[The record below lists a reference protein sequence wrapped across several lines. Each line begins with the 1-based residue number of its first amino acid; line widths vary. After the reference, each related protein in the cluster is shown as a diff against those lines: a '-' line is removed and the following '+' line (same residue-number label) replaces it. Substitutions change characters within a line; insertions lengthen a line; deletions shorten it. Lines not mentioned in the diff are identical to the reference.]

1 MSNKIALQRKITF
14 QNTGKSQPQ
23 ICTDDTDPNQS
34 KYTTKNRRVLR
45 SRLRSVLISEIS
57 GISVMV
63 LPSLFNL
70 QITNYKFEMPLR
82 RSIKLPHATAMVVG
96 IIVGASIF
104 TQPSEITR
112 LVPSTSGILLVWLA
126 AGGLTLCGAL
136 VCAELAAVFPQTGG
150 VYVFLKET
158 FSPALGFLWG
168 WAMFW
173 SVHSGILAAIAVV
186 LARYVAYFHPLS
198 EPAIRAV
205 AIGAILLL
213 SAINYLGVK
222 SGSFVQLAL
231 TVAKLAAITLM
242 VVLLFWFGADAH
254 PSTGISGKFLP
265 VLSTATSLALLKSY
279 GLAIAAGLFAF
290 GGWHMVT
297 YSAGETHEPER
308 TIPRALVLG
317 TLIVTACYVLLNAGY
332 LYVLPLTDVASS
344 TRVAADATSRIL
356 GNRAA
361 GAIAVLVIF
370 SALGALNG
378 IILAGPR
385 VYYAMARDGLAFRW
399 MGAIHPRFQTPHW
412 AIVAQAIWSAV
423 LVATNTYRDLF
434 NRVVYS
440 EWLFFA
446 MLAAGLFVLRRQGK
460 YQPKFLARGYPVLP
474 VVFIAAA
481 ALIVVNQCIANPR
494 GSAIG
499 LGLLLLGLPVYF
511 VWSHRQPGEA
521 RANAPH

>member
-1 MSNKIALQRKITF
+1 
-14 QNTGKSQPQ
+14 
-23 ICTDDTDPNQS
+23 
-34 KYTTKNRRVLR
+34 
-45 SRLRSVLISEIS
+45 
-57 GISVMV
+57 
-63 LPSLFNL
+63 
-70 QITNYKFEMPLR
+70 MPDLR

-104 TQPSEITR
+104 IQPSEITR
-112 LVPSTSGILLVWLA
+112 LVPSVSGILLVWVA

-136 VCAELAAVFPQTGG
+136 VCAELASVFPHTGG
-150 VYVFLKET
+150 VYIFLKDI
-158 FSPALGFLWG
+158 FSPVLGFLWG

-186 LARYVAYFHPLS
+186 LARYVAFFRPLN
-198 EPAIRAV
+198 EVAIRAV

-222 SGSFVQLAL
+222 SGSVVQLAL
-231 TVAKLAAITLM
+231 TAAKLAAIVLM
-242 VVLLFWFGADAH
+242 VVLLFWFGGGEHASHSTVVSAQA
-254 PSTGISGKFLP
+254 PSTGISGQG
-265 VLSTATSLALLKSY
+265 LSGQSASAIRLLKSY

-297 YSAGETHEPER
+297 YSAGETYEPER
-308 TIPRALVLG
+308 TIPRALMAG

-332 LYVLPLTDVASS
+332 LYVLPLTDVANS

-356 GNRAA
+356 GPRA
-361 GAIAVLVIF
+361 GAAIAMLVIF

-399 MGAIHPRFQTPHW
+399 MAAVHPRFQTPHW
-412 AIVAQAIWSAV
+412 AIVAQAIWSSV
-423 LVATNTYRDLF
+423 LVATNRYRDLF

-446 MLAAGLFVLRRQGK
+446 LLAAGLFILQRRG
-460 YQPKFLARGYPVLP
+460 YRPKLLGRGYPVLP
-474 VVFIAAA
+474 LVFIAASV
-481 ALIVVNQCIANPR
+481 LIVLNQCIANPR

-499 LGLLLLGLPVYF
+499 MGLILLGLPVYF
-511 VWSHRQPGEA
+511 VWSRRVPGEA
-521 RANAPH
+521 RANADH